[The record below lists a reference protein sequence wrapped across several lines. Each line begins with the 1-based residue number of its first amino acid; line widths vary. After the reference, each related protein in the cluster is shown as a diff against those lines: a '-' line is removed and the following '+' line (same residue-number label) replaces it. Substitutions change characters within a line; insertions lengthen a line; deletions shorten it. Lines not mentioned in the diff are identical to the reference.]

1 MKKINYFLLLFVL
14 ILFSFSTR
22 VSAESYYLTMPV
34 DEEPE
39 NAFNLFYEMQ
49 QNTKFIQNVVSSHAS
64 RFIEYLND
72 LSPIEGNYKYYRFHH
87 PNKAYY

>member
-39 NAFNLFYEMQ
+39 NAFNPM
-49 QNTKFIQNVVSSHAS
+49 
-64 RFIEYLND
+64 
-72 LSPIEGNYKYYRFHH
+72 
-87 PNKAYY
+87 